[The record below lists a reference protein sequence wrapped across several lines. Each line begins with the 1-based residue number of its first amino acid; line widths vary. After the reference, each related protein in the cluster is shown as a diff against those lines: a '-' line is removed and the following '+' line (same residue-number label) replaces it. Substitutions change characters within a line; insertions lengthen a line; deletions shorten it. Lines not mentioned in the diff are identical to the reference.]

1 MSKHIFKRPAI
12 LLSNVDNNVCCGY
25 FNLVNSAGK
34 EVA

>member
-1 MSKHIFKRPAI
+1 MSKHVFRGLAV

-25 FNLVNSAGK
+25 FNLVNSVGK